1 MIERIKEKTI
11 RLNNRHLTIPNE
23 SLQYA
28 VNQATE
34 NIKKLENKVLSLNN
48 NLTEK

>member
-1 MIERIKEKTI
+1 
-11 RLNNRHLTIPNE
+11 
-23 SLQYA
+23 LQYA

-48 NLTEK
+48 NLTEKWQDFFAEIINSNGFNIENW